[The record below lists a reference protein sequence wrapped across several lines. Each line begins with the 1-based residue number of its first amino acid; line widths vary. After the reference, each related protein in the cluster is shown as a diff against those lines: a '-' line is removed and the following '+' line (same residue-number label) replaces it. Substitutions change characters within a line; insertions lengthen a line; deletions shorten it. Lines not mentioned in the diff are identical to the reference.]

1 MNDYGHQPLA
11 ASRGAIRARVA
22 WLLATP
28 LIILLALGCGYWLG
42 RLQTPRTPPLP
53 LLGSAPAFAGFRNQ
67 LGQPVD
73 SAQFAGQVQVVTFL
87 DPYCTNDCPLVALH
101 LVALENDLRLAQ
113 LQRHVR
119 LVAFNVDPWH
129 TGPAQ
134 AATFMREYGWNPDD
148 TRWQFLSAAPAATR
162 RVVRQGYHVDY
173 EQVSLAAE
181 AAADA
186 RAKARGDYVPQ
197 PQVANALAAQARPD
211 FDVVHNDML
220 VLVGPHG
227 HVRWLSGDADSVGD
241 VHLLN
246 LIRGLLQPR

>member
-1 MNDYGHQPLA
+1 
-11 ASRGAIRARVA
+11 
-22 WLLATP
+22 
-28 LIILLALGCGYWLG
+28 
-42 RLQTPRTPPLP
+42 
-53 LLGSAPAFAGFRNQ
+53 
-67 LGQPVD
+67 
-73 SAQFAGQVQVVTFL
+73 
-87 DPYCTNDCPLVALH
+87 
-101 LVALENDLRLAQ
+101 
-113 LQRHVR
+113 
-119 LVAFNVDPWH
+119 
-129 TGPAQ
+129 
-134 AATFMREYGWNPDD
+134 
-148 TRWQFLSAAPAATR
+148 
-162 RVVRQGYHVDY
+162 
-173 EQVSLAAE
+173 